1 MSIQGKIKRLKKS
14 LYALRRNYFKYG
26 LDFLT
31 NVTIKS
37 IHEEIN
43 ELQAMGVCQDA
54 KIPLTVYCTY
64 KTHKYSW
71 ERFVTDFEIKY

>member
-1 MSIQGKIKRLKKS
+1 MTIQDKIRRLKKS
-14 LYALRRNYFKYG
+14 LYELRRNYEKYG

-37 IHEEIN
+37 IHEQID
-43 ELQAMGVCQDA
+43 ELQALGCCQDA

-71 ERFVTDFEIKY
+71 ERFVQDFKIMV